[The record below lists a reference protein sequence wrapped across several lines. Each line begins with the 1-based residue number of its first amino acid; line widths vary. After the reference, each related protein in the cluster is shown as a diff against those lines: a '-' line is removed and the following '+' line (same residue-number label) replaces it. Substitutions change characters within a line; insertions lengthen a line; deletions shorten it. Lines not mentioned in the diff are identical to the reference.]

1 VFAGHDYMDSDSP
14 SYQVKRAVDEFFAAR
29 GLPVK
34 ATYGEGRTATWV
46 VEIPAS

>member
-1 VFAGHDYMDSDSP
+1 
-14 SYQVKRAVDEFFAAR
+14 VKRAVDEFFAAR